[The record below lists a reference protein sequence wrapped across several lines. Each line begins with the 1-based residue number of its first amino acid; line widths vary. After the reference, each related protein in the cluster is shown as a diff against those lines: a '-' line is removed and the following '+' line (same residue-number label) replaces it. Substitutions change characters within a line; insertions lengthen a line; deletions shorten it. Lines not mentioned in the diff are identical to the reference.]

1 MLLMA
6 SAILQGLAQPGRP
19 APAPSPV
26 VNPDNTVTFNY
37 QNKNAKK
44 VQVDVQFAGRHDMV
58 KGENDVWTVTLGPTT
73 PDIYPYCF
81 IVDGHQVMDPQCADW
96 FPNEGFKN
104 SLLDMRGDGNLIHA
118 QKNVPHGKVD
128 YVSYWSD
135 AMGMFGNAIV
145 YTPPFYDKNPSKKYP
160 VMYLISGTT
169 DTEEVYFKV
178 GKMNFILD
186 NLLAQGAAKEM
197 IIVLPYGNPSRLMKQ
212 GDGNPMQFD
221 STT

>member
-1 MLLMA
+1 MLFWMTAVLIP
-6 SAILQGLAQPGRP
+6 SNAQPGRP

-37 QNKNAKK
+37 QNEHAKQ
-44 VQVDVQFAGRHDMV
+44 VMVDVQFAGRHEMK
-58 KGENDVWTVTLGPTT
+58 KGENNVWTVTLGPTV

-81 IVDGHQVMDPQCADW
+81 IVDGHQVMDPQNAEW

-118 QKNVPHGKVD
+118 LKNVPHGKVD
-128 YVSYWSD
+128 YVNYWSD

-145 YTPPFYDKNPSKKYP
+145 YTPPTYDKDSKKKYP

-186 NLLAQGAAKEM
+186 N
-197 IIVLPYGNPSRLMKQ
+197 RR
-212 GDGNPMQFD
+212 
-221 STT
+221 